1 MCNASHATGIRRGLN
16 GLDTVLK
23 EKGGGGIA
31 AFSWAYV
38 DRGIWDEILSSAGFK
53 IVASGGC
60 GETTVFV
67 VLNKMAYQQGPQRDP
82 GKWCFT

>member
-1 MCNASHATGIRRGLN
+1 MCNASHAIGIRRGSN

-23 EKGGGGIA
+23 EEGGIA
-31 AFSWAYV
+31 AFPLACV

-67 VLNKMAYQQGPQRDP
+67 VLNKIAYQQGP
-82 GKWCFT
+82 